1 MPPLALRSSVSVH
14 TRPATD
20 TLAEPERR
28 GAGAGGSRAPCEVH
42 RRSRPSPP
50 GSWTWLRPAGAA
62 CSTSQAL
69 ADERGGDLPYSGQR
83 GMTYGRRQHDCW
95 WPDIHRFSHYVHAQ
109 ERSDPTL
116 VDELAIKPPQPS
128 VAVLAPV
135 GIDQEQAV
143 APPRQPVAG
152 RDLDRRRALGA
163 HELAIKPPH
172 PIDRFLVADRRFVGH
187 VSLAEVYFAG
197 ALCASCIYYLHNS
210 KQPAAQLPHDVS
222 EW

>member
-1 MPPLALRSSVSVH
+1 MDLKRQVNGPTDCLAFGADLRQVFVSICGGCGMPPLALRSSVSVH

-50 GSWTWLRPAGAA
+50 GSWTWLRAAGAA

-116 VDELAIKPPQPS
+116 VDELATKPP
-128 VAVLAPV
+128 PV
-135 GIDQEQAV
+135 GC
-143 APPRQPVAG
+143 R
-152 RDLDRRRALGA
+152 
-163 HELAIKPPH
+163 
-172 PIDRFLVADRRFVGH
+172 
-187 VSLAEVYFAG
+187 S
-197 ALCASCIYYLHNS
+197 CARW
-210 KQPAAQLPHDVS
+210 D
-222 EW
+222 